1 MTRAPTVDEAE
12 LAVLPAP
19 PGRPRSPEAD
29 RAIRDA
35 TVELLTTQ
43 GYANL
48 TMSGVASAAGVSTA
62 TLYRRWSSKLE
73 LVVGVLKARAEERPM
88 PNTGSLAGDC
98 RALVRSQV
106 ESVLTTTSGAFM
118 AGLVGELARNPQ
130 LADAFRSTLVQPRRR
145 ELYELLD
152 RAALRGELR
161 PGLDYDVVADLLY
174 GPFYSRLLFTGQRI
188 DLEMADQL
196 ADVVVRAIAAES
208 PPAVRRGGATRRSS
222 P

>member
-1 MTRAPTVDEAE
+1 RQAGIPQPPTLFTARFETTIFCFYYGERPAMTRAPTVDEAE

-35 TVELLTTQ
+35 TVELLTRD

-48 TMSGVASAAGVSTA
+48 TMSGVAAAAGVSTA
-62 TLYRRWSSKLE
+62 TLYRRWRSKLE
-73 LVVGVLKARAEERPM
+73 L
-88 PNTGSLAGDC
+88 
-98 RALVRSQV
+98 LV
-106 ESVLTTTSGAFM
+106 
-118 AGLVGELARNPQ
+118 
-130 LADAFRSTLVQPRRR
+130 
-145 ELYELLD
+145 